1 MTEESEM
8 NGDEQRVRR
17 ARKDLRNTRGSLDN
31 VYVSITE
38 TDRTMNVYSLE
49 NNERQTTTTTPT
61 MTTTTTTTSA
71 LFPLFS
77 LFQTSSRKEA
87 RTAAAAAALSQH
99 YEAILFHP
107 CHSSFLFSSL
117 LSFSTSSAEVQT
129 CPRLS
134 VSLFHYLQMEEHHN
148 KTIYLQHYT
157 HHYSVFLC
165 LTRHKAIE
173 SRVFFSRLHF
183 EWRSSIHSNLRPMI
197 VFSWNDG
204 NHSRLRITVA
214 DNPCRH

>member
-1 MTEESEM
+1 MCIRSRTTR
-8 NGDEQRVRR
+8 DKRRRRRRRRVRCF
-17 ARKDLRNTRGSLDN
+17 
-31 VYVSITE
+31 
-38 TDRTMNVYSLE
+38 
-49 NNERQTTTTTPT
+49 
-61 MTTTTTTTSA
+61 
-71 LFPLFS
+71 LFFS
-77 LFQTSSRKEA
+77 LFQTSSRKKA
-87 RTAAAAAALSQH
+87 RTAAALSQH

-117 LSFSTSSAEVQT
+117 LSFPTSSAEVQT

-165 LTRHKAIE
+165 LTRHKAIH
-173 SRVFFSRLHF
+173 SRVFFSSLHF
-183 EWRSSIHSNLRPMI
+183 ERRSSIHLNLRPMI
-197 VFSWNDG
+197 VSSWNDG